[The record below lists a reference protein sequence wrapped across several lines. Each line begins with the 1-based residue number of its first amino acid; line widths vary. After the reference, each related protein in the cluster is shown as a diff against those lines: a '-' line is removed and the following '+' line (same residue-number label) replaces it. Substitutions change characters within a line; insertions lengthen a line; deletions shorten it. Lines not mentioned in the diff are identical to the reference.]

1 MSSSYWDNAA
11 TEIDK
16 MTVKEWLDK
25 LTDENWH
32 TERVLVET
40 IIDGRDD
47 LINRACKVR
56 LQHSKDGHLTDEN
69 YKERR
74 AICKALEEEY

>member
-1 MSSSYWDNAA
+1 MWENNAV
-11 TEIDK
+11 EIDK
-16 MTVKEWLDK
+16 MTVKQFLDY
-25 LTDENWH
+25 LTDINWH

-56 LQHSKDGHLTDEN
+56 LEHSKDGYLTDEN
-69 YKERR
+69 GKERK
-74 AICKALEEEY
+74 AIIDELGKGE

>member
-1 MSSSYWDNAA
+1 MWGNSSV
-11 TEIDK
+11 EIDK
-16 MTVKEWLDK
+16 MTVKQFLDM
-25 LTDENWH
+25 LTDWNWH
-32 TERVLVET
+32 TERVLIET

-47 LINRACKVR
+47 LINRTCRVR

-74 AICKALEEEY
+74 AICEELNREGE

>member
-1 MSSSYWDNAA
+1 MWEQSSV
-11 TEIDK
+11 EIDK
-16 MTVKEWLDK
+16 MTVAQFLDM
-25 LTDENWH
+25 LTDWNWH
-32 TERVLVET
+32 TERVLIET

-74 AICKALEEEY
+74 AIVEEMERE

>member
-1 MSSSYWDNAA
+1 MWENNAV
-11 TEIDK
+11 EIDK
-16 MTVKEWLDK
+16 MTVKQFLDY
-25 LTDENWH
+25 LTDINWH
-32 TERVLVET
+32 TERVLIET

-74 AICKALEEEY
+74 AICEALERE

>member
-1 MSSSYWDNAA
+1 MWENNAI
-11 TEIDK
+11 EIDK
-16 MTVKEWLDK
+16 MTVKEFLDC
-25 LTDENWH
+25 LTEWNWH

-40 IIDGRDD
+40 IIDGRDT
-47 LINRACKVR
+47 LIDRACKVR

-74 AICKALEEEY
+74 KICEALNEE

>member
-1 MSSSYWDNAA
+1 MWEQSS

-16 MTVKEWLDK
+16 MTVKQFLDM
-25 LTDENWH
+25 LTDWNWH
-32 TERVLVET
+32 TERVLIET

-69 YKERR
+69 WKERM
-74 AICKALEEEY
+74 AIIKEMENEND

>member
-1 MSSSYWDNAA
+1 MWENNAV
-11 TEIDK
+11 EIDK
-16 MTVKEWLDK
+16 MTVKQFLDY
-25 LTDENWH
+25 LTDWNWH

-56 LQHSKDGHLTDEN
+56 LQHSKDGRLTDET
-69 YKERR
+69 YKERK
-74 AICKALEEEY
+74 AICDELEKGEE

>member
-1 MSSSYWDNAA
+1 MWKNNAV
-11 TEIDK
+11 EIDK
-16 MTVKEWLDK
+16 MTVKQFLDY
-25 LTDENWH
+25 LTNENWH

-47 LINRACKVR
+47 LIDRACKVR

-69 YKERR
+69 YKERKE
-74 AICKALEEEY
+74 IIQEMEKGD

>member
-1 MSSSYWDNAA
+1 MWENNAV
-11 TEIDK
+11 EIDK
-16 MTVKEWLDK
+16 MTVKEFLDY
-25 LTDENWH
+25 LTDINWH
-32 TERVLVET
+32 TERCLIET

-56 LQHSKDGHLTDEN
+56 LKHSEDGHLTDEN

-74 AICKALEEEY
+74 AIYDELNNNY